1 MGRCRSC
8 EEKAY
13 GFLADAVRAGVDP
26 QTGDSM
32 YYVGGYDDEGN
43 YTGQGRT
50 TTNDYTKAD
59 KYYCGTSLPKV
70 YGSLQNTFSFFN
82 FNLSI
87 LTTFGVGGL
96 KYDTTYGSLMSYS
109 NYGSSLH
116 VDMLKRWQKP
126 GDDTLVPRADMQRQ
140 AYQNQGSSRWLTN
153 ASYINLRNVSLSY
166 TFPRR
171 WAQAIDLSS
180 IQLFGSVENL
190 HLFTHR
196 SGMDPQYN
204 FSGTSYNSYSPARTM
219 SFGVNL
225 QF

>member
-1 MGRCRSC
+1 MTSGHSARR
-8 EEKAY
+8 
-13 GFLADAVRAGVDP
+13 L
-26 QTGDSM
+26 
-32 YYVGGYDDEGN
+32 N
-43 YTGQGRT
+43 GQRET
-50 TTNDYTKAD
+50 REPESPYLN
-59 KYYCGTSLPKV
+59 
-70 YGSLQNTFSFFN
+70 
-82 FNLSI
+82 I
-87 LTTFGVGGL
+87 
-96 KYDTTYGSLMSYS
+96 
-109 NYGSSLH
+109 
-116 VDMLKRWQKP
+116 
-126 GDDTLVPRADMQRQ
+126 
-140 AYQNQGSSRWLTN
+140 
-153 ASYINLRNVSLSY
+153 RNVSLSY